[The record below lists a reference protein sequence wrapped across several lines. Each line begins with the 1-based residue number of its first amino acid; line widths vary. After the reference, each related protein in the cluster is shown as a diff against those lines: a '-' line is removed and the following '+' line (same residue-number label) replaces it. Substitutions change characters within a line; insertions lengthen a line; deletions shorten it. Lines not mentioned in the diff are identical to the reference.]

1 MAQIVKKN
9 KKSLGSP
16 NNYPL
21 FKRQGFR
28 AMVHLGI
35 MSLMVLSACA
45 QEDENMNGS
54 ADAQDIRITP
64 VEVAQAK
71 QADISAYYSNTVS
84 LYPKEEASVVAKV
97 RGIITDIRVEE
108 GDFVKEGQVLA
119 VIEDASYR
127 IELARTKAELDRL
140 GNELKRSKELFD
152 RQLVAAE
159 TYEEILY
166 RYEVQKANHELAQLN
181 VEYTQIKAPIS
192 GTVSERFIKK
202 GNMINVDSPAF
213 QLVQLQELEAMLY
226 VPEHELYK
234 IRADQ
239 TVRLEVDALP
249 GQQFEGKVARIS
261 PSIDSNTGT
270 FRVTLSINP
279 KASSSVEGAE
289 IASTRLKPGMFGRV
303 NIKYDTKVNAVMIP
317 KVALVSEDRSQM
329 VYVAVDTMVFKRAVN
344 MGYEEDGWV
353 EITQGLDPSETV
365 VTVGQTTLTDSARI
379 QIISSN

>member
-9 KKSLGSP
+9 KKSLEIP
-16 NNYPL
+16 NNL
-21 FKRQGFR
+21 FFLKRHGLR
-28 AMVHLGI
+28 TMAHLAI
-35 MSLMVLSACA
+35 ITIMVLSACS
-45 QEDENMNGS
+45 QEEDENG
-54 ADAQDIRITP
+54 DAATQEIRITP

-71 QADISAYYSNTVS
+71 KSDISAYYSNTVS
-84 LYPKEEASVVAKV
+84 LNPKEEASVVAKV
-97 RGIITDIRVEE
+97 RGIITEIRVEE
-108 GDFVKEGQVLA
+108 GDFVEEGQVLA

-234 IRADQ
+234 IRAGQ
-239 TVRLEVDALP
+239 AVRLEVDALP
-249 GQQFEGKVARIS
+249 GQQFGGKVERIS
-261 PSIDSNTGT
+261 PSIDPNTGT

-279 KASSSVEGAE
+279 KASSSVEWAGM
-289 IASTRLKPGMFGRV
+289 ASTQLKPGMFGRV

-317 KVALVSEDRSQM
+317 KVALVSEDRTQM
-329 VYVAVDTMVFKRAVN
+329 VYVAVDTMVFKRVVD

-353 EITQGLDPSETV
+353 EITRGLDSSEMV
-365 VTVGQTTLTDSARI
+365 VTVGQTTLSDSARI